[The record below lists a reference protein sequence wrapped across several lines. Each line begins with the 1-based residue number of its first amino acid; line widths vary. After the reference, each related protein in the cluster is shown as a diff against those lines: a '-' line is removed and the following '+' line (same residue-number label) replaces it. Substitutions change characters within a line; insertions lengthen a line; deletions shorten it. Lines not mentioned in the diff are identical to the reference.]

1 MFVFFLNTFL
11 SHFLF
16 MKNIDVLEKAVFMAY
31 FFFCFF
37 IYIFHYIPVCCI
49 ISSF

>member
-16 MKNIDVLEKAVFMAY
+16 IKNIDVLEKAVFMAY
-31 FFFCFF
+31 FFLFLHIHFSLHTCLL
-37 IYIFHYIPVCCI
+37 HN
-49 ISSF
+49 